1 MTRPKEL
8 SRGALLRGP
17 NLVSVQS
24 GPAQFAGRTT
34 LNSGS
39 ATITVSTFAVQS
51 DSLIHIGNEGNANL
65 NIIAGTFNIGS
76 AELSATVSDAA
87 IAADSLVFL
96 QPRGVIAQNS
106 GQGVPL
112 EIHSLAAGWF
122 GAHWSTQQS
131 ADVAERETTVMYT
144 AYPADGT
151 PSPIEVKTISDGNFF
166 TLGRADGR
174 ASARDEDVL
183 WQITRG
189 SHH

>member
-1 MTRPKEL
+1 MKPREL
-8 SRGALLRGP
+8 LRGALLRGP
-17 NLVSVQS
+17 NLIETQS
-24 GPAQFAGRTT
+24 GPQQFAGRTT

-51 DSLIHIGNEGNANL
+51 DSLIHIGKEGNANL
-65 NIIAGTFNIGS
+65 DIFAGTFTIGS
-76 AELSATVSDAA
+76 AELTGTVSETG

-122 GAHWSTQQS
+122 GAHWATQVS

-174 ASARDEDVL
+174 AAARDEILL
-183 WQITRG
+183 WQISLG